1 MSSGITDVI
10 ISPDDATA
18 TLLRI
23 TNVSQTMTFAQ
34 NWEPVTTLFFIHLHQ
49 WNTSKWQQSCRWPRK
64 RGRTKQDSVRLHGQS
79 TQWESI
85 GRSREGTIMSIE
97 FRFAPLSIH
106 FLHFS
111 LISQLGKPNSN
122 TRYTYFWVPSSSSP
136 YSLHQS
142 TNITLQMCCRLVM
155 KHFCSWCL

>member
-1 MSSGITDVI
+1 MMMSSGITDVI

-23 TNVSQTMTFAQ
+23 TNVSRTMTFAQ
-34 NWEPVTTLFFIHLHQ
+34 NGEPVTTLYFSHLHH

-64 RGRTKQDSVRLHGQS
+64 RGRTTQDSVHLHERS
-79 TQWESI
+79 TQWEPK

-97 FRFAPLSIH
+97 FGFAPLSIH

-111 LISQLGKPNSN
+111 LISQLGKQTLSKGTSTFESLVCRARIRC
-122 TRYTYFWVPSSSSP
+122 TRAR
-136 YSLHQS
+136 
-142 TNITLQMCCRLVM
+142 I
-155 KHFCSWCL
+155 